1 MVDKWGSSVHN
12 YTTSGGAKK
21 YIKIGA
27 TIVPYVYS
35 DRIDFYLGVDL
46 NADYAISD
54 TSCPWSVSGNWSRGS
69 SNVSGGVNIPSGGG
83 SQSLWS
89 EAVSSGHLY
98 RVYGSPGQ
106 TLTATAT
113 ASISGLFSFSNTATV
128 TYSESARIPAVAP
141 SGVTS
146 ISSSPYNGGISVS
159 FGGPTY
165 DGGSA
170 ISYYQYYYDGI
181 GWTGVP
187 SIPFNVPGTNGTAR
201 TVYVRAV
208 NSDGI
213 GGPAESTTSTPRTV
227 PTAPGVS
234 STRNNGS
241 ISVSYSAP
249 SSDGGNGISSYQ
261 YSLNNSTWTTT
272 PSNPFNI
279 SGTNG
284 TAITV
289 YVRAVND
296 AGGGA
301 SASTT
306 NTPGTVPTAPTSF
319 TANTSTFG
327 QIGLSWAAPSSN
339 GGYAITGYKLYNGAT
354 LLQNSLSTSYTHT
367 GLSPY
372 ADYSYTVVATNSL
385 GDSTTTSLTA
395 KTMGGIAKIWNGT
408 SYVTTLPKV
417 WNGTSWADAQAR
429 MWNGTEWKH
438 GI

>member
-1 MVDKWGSSVHN
+1 MVDQWGSSVHN

-69 SNVSGGVNIPSGGG
+69 SNVSGGVSIPSGGG

-141 SGVTS
+141 SAPGA
-146 ISSSPYNGGISVS
+146 SSSPNNGSISVS
-159 FGGPTY
+159 YSAPGY

-170 ISYYQYYYDGI
+170 ISYYRYSTDNVN
-181 GWTGVP
+181 WTTTP
-187 SIPFNVPGTNGTAR
+187 SNPFNVSGTNGSSL
-201 TVYVRAV
+201 TVYVQAV

-213 GGPAESTTSTPRTV
+213 ASPSTSTASTPRTV

-241 ISVSYSAP
+241 ISVSYSSP
-249 SSDGGNGISSYQ
+249 SSNGGNEISSYQ

-339 GGYAITGYKLYNGAT
+339 GGYAITGYKLYNDAT

-372 ADYSYTVVATNSL
+372 ADYSYTVVATNSI
-385 GDSTTTSLTA
+385 GDSTTASLTA